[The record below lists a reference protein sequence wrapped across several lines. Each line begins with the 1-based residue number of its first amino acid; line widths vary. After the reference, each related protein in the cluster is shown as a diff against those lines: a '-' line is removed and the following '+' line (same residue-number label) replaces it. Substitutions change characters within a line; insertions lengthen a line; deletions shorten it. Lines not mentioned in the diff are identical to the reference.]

1 MRDRN
6 ASARQRRRRG
16 AAAAA
21 SVTAAIAASG
31 CGTPSADLFV
41 VTRTGAIPGARLTLR
56 VDDGG
61 QVSCNRGAKREL
73 GSDRLLTARELVRE
87 FASAARTNT
96 VLAPGRN
103 GVLSYRFRLEAGTV
117 AFGDTSRG
125 QSPVMRRSQAFV
137 RDVAKHVCGLPR

>member
-1 MRDRN
+1 MRR
-6 ASARQRRRRG
+6 

-21 SVTAAIAASG
+21 IAAAAVAAAG
-31 CGTPSADLFV
+31 CGTPSPDLFV
-41 VTRTGAIPGARLTLR
+41 MTRTGSIPGARLTLR

-61 QVSCNRGAKREL
+61 QVSCNGGPKREL
-73 GSDRLLTARELVRE
+73 GSDRLLTARQLVRDFE
-87 FASAARTNT
+87 PAARSSA
-96 VLAPGRN
+96 VLAQGPN

-137 RDVAKHVCGLPR
+137 RDVAKRVCGLVR

>member
-1 MRDRN
+1 MRDWN
-6 ASARQRRRRG
+6 ASARRRRG

-21 SVTAAIAASG
+21 VVALAIAVPG

-41 VTRTGAIPGARLTLR
+41 VTRTGTIPGARLTLR

-61 QVSCNRGAKREL
+61 PVRCNRGAKREL

-87 FASAARTNT
+87 FESAARTGT
-96 VLAPGRN
+96 VLATGRN

-137 RDVAKHVCGLPR
+137 RDVAKNVCGLQR